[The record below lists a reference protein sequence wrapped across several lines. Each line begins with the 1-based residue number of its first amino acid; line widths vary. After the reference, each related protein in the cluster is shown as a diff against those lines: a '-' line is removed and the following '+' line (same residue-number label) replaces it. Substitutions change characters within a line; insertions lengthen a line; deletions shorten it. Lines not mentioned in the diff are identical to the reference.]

1 MTIALHFIGPR
12 SKVEILREMLG
23 SLITSSLG
31 IEAARRIF
39 SQLAAGDF
47 WVTTHREMT
56 QGMAQQRAAY
66 LAALATPELP
76 PGAEQMLG
84 SV

>member
-31 IEAARRIF
+31 IEAARRHLGHRDIRTTT
-39 SQLAAGDF
+39 SHYVEKEKRVEVNLSIPSSGTLHVAG
-47 WVTTHREMT
+47 
-56 QGMAQQRAAY
+56 
-66 LAALATPELP
+66 
-76 PGAEQMLG
+76 
-84 SV
+84 